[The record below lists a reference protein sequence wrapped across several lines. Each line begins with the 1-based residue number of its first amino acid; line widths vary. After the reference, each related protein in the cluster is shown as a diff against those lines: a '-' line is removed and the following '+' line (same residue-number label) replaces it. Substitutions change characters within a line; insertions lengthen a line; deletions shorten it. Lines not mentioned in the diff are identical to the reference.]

1 MSSKALPP
9 KFIDDASGYPEYRKN
24 LLRWSRISKVEN
36 EKQAEV
42 VLYYLQGQP
51 SGIQEK
57 IDTALGDQVED
68 KADGL
73 KKVVDFMDTI
83 YAEDDMT
90 TAWTKY
96 KEFIR
101 LKKDS
106 SQPVIE
112 FIAEFDKKHTKAKEA
127 GCVFSDIVLGFN
139 LLESCNLSE
148 TDEKFIL
155 TAVDFK
161 KGKDNGD
168 LLEQIKSS
176 LRKFQA
182 RETLCA
188 DKDDKIK
195 VKEEDS
201 FVTEIRDALV
211 ADGWTPPSSSSGASV
226 KQNSPYYK
234 GKKNPLGPDGK
245 PRRCFRCQSEYH
257 MADAC
262 DQKGKNTPKP
272 QQTKTTQVKE
282 QAAVAKATKEKVVR
296 PKTSAL
302 SKLLAK
308 DRSEG
313 KVITRALSKA
323 STTDFGMICE
333 VFSEDE
339 SEKHSEDDLEDASG
353 DD

>member
-42 VLYYLQGQP
+42 VLYHLQGHP

-139 LLESCNLSE
+139 LLE
-148 TDEKFIL
+148 
-155 TAVDFK
+155 
-161 KGKDNGD
+161 
-168 LLEQIKSS
+168 
-176 LRKFQA
+176 
-182 RETLCA
+182 
-188 DKDDKIK
+188 
-195 VKEEDS
+195 
-201 FVTEIRDALV
+201 
-211 ADGWTPPSSSSGASV
+211 
-226 KQNSPYYK
+226 
-234 GKKNPLGPDGK
+234 
-245 PRRCFRCQSEYH
+245 
-257 MADAC
+257 
-262 DQKGKNTPKP
+262 
-272 QQTKTTQVKE
+272 
-282 QAAVAKATKEKVVR
+282 
-296 PKTSAL
+296 
-302 SKLLAK
+302 
-308 DRSEG
+308 
-313 KVITRALSKA
+313 
-323 STTDFGMICE
+323 
-333 VFSEDE
+333 
-339 SEKHSEDDLEDASG
+339 
-353 DD
+353 